1 MIQSAARL
9 YLRSIGWTVHNEVPP
24 GVDKFVIIAAPH
36 TSNWD
41 FPITLAVAA
50 MIDMKF
56 YFVGKHT
63 MFRKPFGGLMRR
75 LGGISVDRRKS
86 QNFVEQVAEA
96 LREADRMAV
105 GIAPEGTR
113 SKGEFWKSGFYHIAR
128 AANVPIVLGFLDYKT
143 KTGGL
148 GPMVDPNLPPKEVM
162 DIIRD
167 FYATK
172 EGYRHECYTEPRLR
186 DEGEPENTNAPE
198 TSPQGA
204 APSAHHEHEP
214 A

>member
-1 MIQSAARL
+1 M
-9 YLRSIGWTVHNEVPP
+9 HNEVPP

-63 MFRKPFGGLMRR
+63 MFRKPFGGMMRR

-86 QNFVEQVAEA
+86 QNFVDQVAEA
-96 LREADRMAV
+96 FRTADRMAL

-113 SKGEFWKSGFYHIAR
+113 SRSEFWKSGFYHIAR

-148 GPMVDPNLPPKEVM
+148 GPMVDPNLPKNEVM

-167 FYATK
+167 FYADK
-172 EGYRHECYTEPRLR
+172 EGRRHELYTEPRLR
-186 DEGEPENTNAPE
+186 DEDASPISTPTEAVTPGDAPDTHPARE
-198 TSPQGA
+198 V
-204 APSAHHEHEP
+204 EP